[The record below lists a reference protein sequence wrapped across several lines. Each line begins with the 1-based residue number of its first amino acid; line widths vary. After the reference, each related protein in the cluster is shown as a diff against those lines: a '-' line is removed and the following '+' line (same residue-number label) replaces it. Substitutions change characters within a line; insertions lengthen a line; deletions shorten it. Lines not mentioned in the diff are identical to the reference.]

1 MSSREPQS
9 SAGIDFGRT
18 ARQWWNV
25 STAFLKA
32 FIPPKLEEDDLQE
45 AIDLNDHFEEVKAD
59 PQLADF
65 GKVSNLT
72 MAYYK
77 AAFNRIKE
85 NPAVTDALPGFFTLL
100 NGAVVLLFLRLLL
113 PRLLAIQS
121 MQDIADIAPE
131 LGLPTREELLQYV
144 QYADEMNFLTK
155 LALFLV
161 VITIEKV
168 TLVGEFVPVGIVLPA
183 LSPLLFGGVLEG
195 TVISA
200 ACASAGSTVNFLLG
214 QNVLRERAL
223 QLEVFDQPPLGESAW
238 FQALSRNIEKDGFK
252 AALLLR
258 LAPILP
264 IPIDAHWYVCGLTP
278 LKWWEFSSAYFVGAL
293 KATFLDAYLGSLLT
307 SAAIGTDEVASGSK
321 ALLVGETIAIVTV
334 SVLVSQFATQV
345 FAEAMSEEGFT
356 DAASPRDAPAGSID
370 DNAAETENA
379 SSLQEKPQ
387 AQEVKTQTDATS
399 Q

>member
-9 SAGIDFGRT
+9 STGIDFGRT
-18 ARQWWNV
+18 AQQWWNV
-25 STAFLKA
+25 STAFVKA

-45 AIDLNDHFEEVKAD
+45 AIDLNYHFEEVKAD

-155 LALFLV
+155 LGLFLF
-161 VITIEKV
+161 VITVEKV

-214 QNVLRERAL
+214 QNVLREKAL

-278 LKWWEFSSAYFVGAL
+278 LRWWEFSSAYFVGAL

-345 FAEAMSEEGFT
+345 FAEAMSDEGFT
-356 DAASPRDAPAGSID
+356 DAASSGDRPAEGLD
-370 DNAAETENA
+370 DKATETETA
-379 SSLQEKPQ
+379 LSLQEKPH
-387 AQEVKTQTDATS
+387 AEGTQPDSSTL